1 MSTFVNGRNPIQGL
15 PSSDDVRDR
24 LARSIRETDI
34 LRRLLKVAEAAEKEF
49 DNQEEEEES

>member
-1 MSTFVNGRNPIQGL
+1 MSTLVNGRNPIQGL